1 MALFYCK
8 TNARGGWDIR
18 AGETLE
24 DLLSISKLKTQELG
38 VAQGWSCPL
47 AQPWAPSLL
56 FQCNAN
62 PCFPKVQCIN
72 TNPGFRCDPCP
83 PGFTGQL
90 LEGVGL
96 AFARANK
103 QVRECSV
110 SLRGWEFSPLRG
122 WDSKVCEKT
131 GGDGSCNGRD
141 SCL

>member
-1 MALFYCK
+1 MALFYC
-8 TNARGGWDIR
+8 NPRGTRELGK
-18 AGETLE
+18 
-24 DLLSISKLKTQELG
+24 LSRNFCAILSSLKLKIHELD
-38 VAQGWSCPL
+38 VPQPWSCPL

-90 LEGVGL
+90 LEGVGM

-103 QVRECSV
+103 QVRNVLCPSEAGN
-110 SLRGWEFSPLRG
+110 SLPSAAGTQRS
-122 WDSKVCEKT
+122 SKKREGNT
-131 GGDGSCNGRD
+131 R
-141 SCL
+141 